1 MEERAFSDKESRDER
16 LPQGRRSSMQRRS
29 RPMCHE
35 RLPQG
40 RRSSMQRR
48 SRPIFSR
55 LASPLCRLRRCE
67 RGVGLVELLAVV
79 PMLAATLMAT
89 YALYSVA
96 SKSQQRTNNRAEG
109 LVHQQIGFERMARE
123 LRQATAVTPVSSQ
136 AIDVTTWVRPS
147 NADRSVKRRV
157 RYECAATCQRWEG
170 PENGALT
177 SGPAPVISNVQNP
190 DVFTLLPNSVNP
202 TYVAFRVEASVKGA
216 SKPIVFD
223 GGFALRNQ
231 LGE

>member
-1 MEERAFSDKESRDER
+1 MEELVFGDTESRA
-16 LPQGRRSSMQRRS
+16 RR
-29 RPMCHE
+29 
-35 RLPQG
+35 
-40 RRSSMQRR
+40 
-48 SRPIFSR
+48 
-55 LASPLCRLRRCE
+55 PLQTLRRLRGCE
-67 RGVGLVELLAVV
+67 RGVSLVELLAVV

-89 YALYSVA
+89 YALYTVA
-96 SKSQQRTNNRAEG
+96 TKSEQRTGNRAQG
-109 LVHQQIGFERMARE
+109 LIQQQVGFERMSRE
-123 LRQATAVTPVSSQ
+123 LRQATTVTPVSSQ
-136 AIDVTTWVRPS
+136 AIDVTTWVRPF

-157 RYECAATCQRWEG
+157 RYECGAVCQRWEG

-190 DVFTLLPNSVNP
+190 DVFTLMPNSINP
-202 TYVAFRVEASVKGA
+202 TYVAFRVEASVRGA

>member
-1 MEERAFSDKESRDER
+1 MEERAFTYTK
-16 LPQGRRSSMQRRS
+16 LPV
-29 RPMCHE
+29 RPL
-35 RLPQG
+35 R
-40 RRSSMQRR
+40 
-48 SRPIFSR
+48 
-55 LASPLCRLRRCE
+55 RLRRCE
-67 RGVGLVELLAVV
+67 RGVGL

-89 YALYSVA
+89 YALYNVA
-96 SKSQQRTNNRAEG
+96 SSSQQRTNNRAQG
-109 LVHQQIGFERMARE
+109 LVQQEIGFERMSRE

-147 NADRSVKRRV
+147 DQDRSVKRRV
-157 RYECAATCQRWEG
+157 RYECATSCQRWEG

-177 SGPAPVISNVQNP
+177 SGPVPVISNVQNP
-190 DVFTLLPNSVNP
+190 DIFALVPNSINP